1 MDGSTYSMLFNNI
14 LNKELGK
21 MKRKSLFTTFLILS
35 AVLTLTSCQNE
46 GWNFPD
52 YEYQS
57 VYFAYQYPVR
67 TIILG
72 EHKFDNELDSNRQFK
87 VMATTAGVYEN
98 ESHVMVDYE
107 VDPSMVNGFQFSAS
121 GEPIQALPDNYYS
134 FTGESD
140 QMVIPEGELAGGVTV
155 QLTDAFF
162 EDPDAITNTYVLP
175 VRMTG
180 VANADT
186 ILSGEPKDIV
196 SNPRRGVASDW
207 ATAPKD
213 YTFYAVKYINRY
225 DGFYLRRGED
235 DFTGTNGN
243 SETRVRHAE
252 YIVKDEVVEL
262 NTQSLTQVEFPFTL
276 QDNQGSNINVTI
288 LLDVDD
294 QGNITVSDN
303 ATDYTA
309 SGSGTFVNK
318 SESEES
324 WGEESRNAIYL
335 DYEIDWDS
343 SQRHVATAD
352 TLVLRDRGVGME
364 TFTPALP

>member
-1 MDGSTYSMLFNNI
+1 
-14 LNKELGK
+14 
-21 MKRKSLFTTFLILS
+21 MKRKNLCTTFLLLL
-35 AVLTLTSCQNE
+35 AFLVFTSCQNE
-46 GWNFPD
+46 SWNFPD
-52 YEYQS
+52 YKYQS

-72 EHKFDNELDSNRQFK
+72 ESKFNNQLDNKHQFK

-98 ESHVMVDYE
+98 ENHVMVDYE
-107 VDPSMVNGFQFSAS
+107 VDPSMVNGFQFSSS
-121 GEPIQALPDNYYS
+121 GNPIRALPDDYYN
-134 FTGESD
+134 FIGESD
-140 QMVIPEGELAGGVTV
+140 QLVIPKGELAGGVTV

-162 EDPDAITNTYVLP
+162 ADPAAIRKAYVLP
-175 VRMTG
+175 MRMTN

-186 ILSGEPKDIV
+186 ILSGEPKEVV

-207 ATAPKD
+207 AVAPKD
-213 YTFYAVKYINRY
+213 YTFYAVKFINRL

-235 DFTGTNGN
+235 VFTDINGN
-243 SETRVRHAE
+243 TETRVRHAE
-252 YIVKDEVVEL
+252 SIVKDEVVEL
-262 NTQSLTQVEFPFTL
+262 NTMSLTRVEFPFTIE
-276 QDNQGSNINVTI
+276 DSQGNNINVSI
-288 LLDVDD
+288 LLDFDD

-309 SGSGTFVNK
+309 SGSGSLVNK

-324 WGEESRNAIYL
+324 WGQESRNAIYL
-335 DYEIDWDS
+335 DYQIDWDN

-364 TFTPALP
+364 TFNPVLP